1 MQFGNPERIS
11 GKLSENERALAEE
24 NRLLEIELDARKR
37 DSLEDGLAV
46 WNDEI
51 TTKENKTLQEQVIT
65 DELTGLAN
73 RNFFEKNLEQSLKTI
88 RTRVENHHRSSGEP
102 LRKLSVL
109 FIDLDNFK
117 QVNDTH
123 GHSEGDKTLIKAAE
137 ILKDSVREGDVV
149 ARFGGDEFY
158 VLLPRASE
166 DDAVVV
172 AEKIRAN
179 MEKSLRIKRGVTTS
193 IGVRSV
199 DASNEDDAQ
208 TLIKQADDALYK
220 AKGNGEGEGRNRIR
234 VYNGQ

>member
-1 MQFGNPERIS
+1 MGPE
-11 GKLSENERALAEE
+11 GEQKYTPPKLAEDQE
-24 NRLLEIELDARKR
+24 VIEVADTAHYGLTSQDELGIARAYLKH
-37 DSLEDGLAV
+37 S
-46 WNDEI
+46 
-51 TTKENKTLQEQVIT
+51 KEHRIQQDKQIIT

-73 RNFFEKNLEQSLKTI
+73 RNSFEKNLEQSLKTI
-88 RTRVENHHRSSGEP
+88 RARVENHHRSSGEP

-117 QVNDTH
+117 QVNDTY

-137 ILKDSVREGDVV
+137 ILKDSVREGDAV

-179 MEKSLRIKRGVTTS
+179 VEEALLIKRGVTTS

-199 DASNEDDAQ
+199 DASNADDAQ

-234 VYNGQ
+234 VYNEQ